1 MIERI
6 KNICITPKTEWPVIA
21 EESVNTASLLTSYV
35 LPLALIGAVAGFIGG
50 SLIGHSIPFAGITYR
65 TPVITGLGL
74 AVFTVVMAV
83 VGVFILSLIIDAL
96 APSFSGQKNG
106 TQALKVAVYSY
117 TPAWLAGIFQI
128 IPMMGLLGILAGF
141 YGLYLLYLGL
151 PRLMKCPEDK
161 ALGYTAVVVI
171 CAIVLAVIMSVITG
185 VIIGAGSMATGAMHG
200 AMRGGD
206 SGAEVSYDKDSA
218 MGKLAA
224 MGKKM
229 EESGK
234 AMEAAQKSG
243 DENAQMAAAAAAM
256 GTLFSGGKK
265 IDPLSIEQLKPFVP
279 DTFAGLAKKSSST
292 DRSGVAGLMVAKAE
306 ANYGDDA
313 GKKNVAL
320 EISDT
325 GGASGMLG
333 LASWAMME
341 GEKDDKY
348 STEST
353 RKIDGRMVHEKA
365 AKQAG
370 GSNEF
375 SIVLGE
381 RFVVSANGRGVDIGQ
396 LKAAVNSLDLKK
408 LEAMKDVGV
417 QK

>member
-21 EESVNTASLLTSYV
+21 EESVKTASLLTGYV

-50 SLIGHSIPFAGITYR
+50 SLIGHSVPFTGITYR
-65 TPVITGLGL
+65 TPIVTGLGL

-96 APSFSGQKNG
+96 APSFGGQKSG
-106 TQALKVAVYSY
+106 AQALKVAVYSY

-128 IPMMGLLGILAGF
+128 IPLLGLLGILAGL

-151 PRLMKCPEDK
+151 PRLMKSPEDK

-185 VIIGAGSMATGAMHG
+185 VIVGAGSMASGAMS
-200 AMRGGD
+200 GGS
-206 SGAEVSYDKDSA
+206 SGAEVSFAKDSA

-234 AMEAAQKSG
+234 AMEAAQKGG
-243 DENAQMAAAAAAM
+243 DEKAQMAAAAAAM

-279 DTFAGLAKKSSST
+279 DTFAGLAKKSSSS
-292 DRSGVAGLMVAKAE
+292 DRSGAGGLMMAKAE
-306 ANYGDDA
+306 ASYSDDS
-313 GKKNVAL
+313 GQKNVEL
-320 EISDT
+320 EISDA
-325 GGASGMLG
+325 GGASAMLG
-333 LASWAMME
+333 LASWAAVE
-341 GEKDDKY
+341 GEKEDQY
-348 STEST
+348 SKEST
-353 RKIDGRMVHEKA
+353 RMINGRMVHEKA

-370 GSNEF
+370 GSNERRILF
-375 SIVLGE
+375 FRELISVYVG
-381 RFVVSANGRGVDIGQ
+381 AIG
-396 LKAAVNSLDLKK
+396 
-408 LEAMKDVGV
+408 
-417 QK
+417 